1 MAATMD
7 TPSPASPSVNPDL
20 DANPAAMAPP
30 SAQDRSPVSL
40 TREPGNP
47 ETPWRGFLEA
57 VKRDWLYGWAQDE
70 TTPDTRLILRIS
82 DNGVPL
88 GESVADQYR
97 PDLESAGIGDGCH
110 AFSMNVPG
118 GFSPEIRHLIE
129 VRRADD
135 GRHLQGSPWIL
146 DAAVCATTVAATA
159 SAAPAPWRGKLEIVT
174 RQRIE
179 GWAWDERTPD
189 VPLSLVVLDNGA
201 VIARVLANR
210 YRRDLS
216 AAGIGAGRH
225 AFAVHIPGGLSPLER
240 HVIQVIG
247 EADGCEMP
255 TSPAVIEAATG
266 FDAALEHAV
275 TGALSALT
283 TPADRTRAL
292 EFLAAESERLL
303 QLNADD
309 ESGREARLIHR
320 QLLRRWGRARQ
331 AADGADAAAAPLRRA
346 LVIDDRLPA
355 ADQEAGAVAILSH
368 MRALKALGYEV
379 SFVAAEELTPSARAS
394 AELETQGIR
403 CCASPYYASVEEVLR
418 RQRDGFEVIYLHR
431 VSNARKYLALARQ
444 YARRARILYSV
455 ADLHHVRLA
464 RQAQVESRPEL
475 RVQSRQLRL
484 AESVATSAA
493 DAVITHSVAEAQWL
507 RQLVKGANVHVVP
520 WSVPVRAASTPWS
533 SRHGVAFI
541 GNFDFAP
548 NVDAARVLASQ
559 IMPQVWRADPSIE
572 CLLVGSRMP
581 AEVTRLAGP
590 KILVL
595 GHVPDLGTIFERVRL
610 TVAPLRYGAG
620 VKGKVLESFA
630 AGVPCAMSPIA
641 AEGLPLPALL
651 AATVAGNVEQFAALI
666 LSLHGDETRAKAI
679 AEAAFA
685 FMGAGFADARIVEQ
699 LGAAIEGRRA
709 APLQVPPAQ
718 LGAKG

>member
-1 MAATMD
+1 MAAN
-7 TPSPASPSVNPDL
+7 ADL
-20 DANPAAMAPP
+20 DANAAAATPAA
-30 SAQDRSPVSL
+30 VSL
-40 TREPGNP
+40 TPEPDNP
-47 ETPWRGFLEA
+47 ATPWRGFLEV

-70 TTPDTRLILRIS
+70 ANPESRLVLRIS

-88 GESVADQYR
+88 GEVVADQYR
-97 PDLESAGIGDGCH
+97 PDLESAGIGDGHH

-118 GFSPEIRHLIE
+118 GLSPEIRHLIA
-129 VRRADD
+129 VQRADD
-135 GRHLQGSPWIL
+135 GRHVNGSPWIL
-146 DAAVCATTVAATA
+146 DAAVSAATVAATS
-159 SAAPAPWRGKLEIVT
+159 SAAPAPWRGKLEILT

-189 VPLSLVVLDNGA
+189 APLGLVVLDNGA

-225 AFAVHIPGGLSPLER
+225 AFAVHIPGGLSPLTR

-266 FDAALEHAV
+266 FDPALEQAMSS
-275 TGALSALT
+275 ALSALT
-283 TPADRTRAL
+283 TPAERARAL
-292 EFLAAESERLL
+292 EFLATESERLL
-303 QLNADD
+303 QQNADD
-309 ESGREARLIHR
+309 ESGLEARLIHR
-320 QLLRRWGRARQ
+320 QLLRRWGKARHSGDL
-331 AADGADAAAAPLRRA
+331 ADAAAPLRRA
-346 LVIDDRLPA
+346 LVVDDRLPA

-368 MRALKALGYEV
+368 MRALQALGYEV
-379 SFVAAEELTPSARAS
+379 SFVAAEELTPPAGAIAALKTR
-394 AELETQGIR
+394 GIR
-403 CCASPYYASVEEVLR
+403 CCTSPFYASVEEVLR
-418 RQRDGFEVIYLHR
+418 RQKDGFEVIYLHR

-475 RVQSRQLRL
+475 QVLSRQLRL
-484 AESVATSAA
+484 AESVAASAA
-493 DAVITHSVAEAQWL
+493 DAVITHSLAEAQWL
-507 RQLVKGANVHVVP
+507 RQSVKGASVHVVP
-520 WSVPVRAASTPWS
+520 WSVPVRAASAPWS

-548 NVDAARVLASQ
+548 NVDAARILANQ
-559 IMPQVWRADPSIE
+559 IMPQVWGKDPSIE

-581 AEVTRLAGP
+581 TEVTRLANP

-595 GHVPDLGTIFERVRL
+595 GHVPDLATIFERVRL

-641 AEGLPLPALL
+641 AEGLQLPALL
-651 AATVAGNVEQFAALI
+651 AGTVAGNVQQFAALI
-666 LSLHGDETRAKAI
+666 LSLHGDEARAGAI
-679 AEAAFA
+679 AEAALA
-685 FMGAGFADARIVEQ
+685 FMGAGFGDATVAEQ
-699 LGAAIEGRRA
+699 LGAVIEGRRA
-709 APLQVPPAQ
+709 PDAPLAQ